1 VLSRDDAVFP
11 TKAHESD
18 AGFDLTIVEL
28 IGTLGSDVYLYD
40 TGIKVAFICFYYLVI
55 SAIQVEMWGRRP

>member
-1 VLSRDDAVFP
+1 MRAVGRWI
-11 TKAHESD
+11 A
-18 AGFDLTIVEL
+18 
-28 IGTLGSDVYLYD
+28 D